1 MQALVFYS
9 SEAMKRRDFLVLT
22 ALATGLG
29 AGAMGLPA
37 RAAAVSPDPFYGHGF
52 PDTNGQQVSLTVYL
66 GKPMVLNFW
75 ATWCPPCVK
84 EMPDLDFLHQKY
96 PDISIVGLAVDTANN
111 VVKFSEKVPVSY
123 PILVAG
129 HEGIQLMKGMGNPRG
144 GLPFTILFDA
154 QGQPVQHFLGQIH
167 RDELDAVLADTS
179 AV

>member
-1 MQALVFYS
+1 MN
-9 SEAMKRRDFLVLT
+9 RRDLLR
-22 ALATGLG
+22 AS
-29 AGAMGLPA
+29 M
-37 RAAAVSPDPFYGHGF
+37 AAATTVCSIPFIRFAHAEPVSFYDLEF
-52 PDTNGQQVSLTVYL
+52 PTPEGNTQAVSDYL
-66 GKPMVLNFW
+66 GKPLVLNFW

-96 PDISIVGLAVDTANN
+96 PDISIVGLAVDTASN

-154 QGQPVQHFLGQIH
+154 EGQPIEHFLGQIH

-179 AV
+179 PV